1 MPGGKSP
8 PKRSERLL
16 EGFGDQV
23 CGFVGHAFRSTR
35 QGQVGCHFLVRWLDG
50 LSIRTL
56 PLGLLDGAIKAGG
69 DVRFE
74 FVMYVLSKSRSSGF
88 WSGVAPLN
96 NVFLHA
102 ANQSMPA
109 DVQEF
114 AALVWFQIELLK
126 RFFDQFL
133 LHRFGA
139 DA

>member
-1 MPGGKSP
+1 M
-8 PKRSERLL
+8 
-16 EGFGDQV
+16 
-23 CGFVGHAFRSTR
+23 
-35 QGQVGCHFLVRWLDG
+35 RWLDG

-109 DVQEF
+109 DVQEIRRLGLVSNRTSE
-114 AALVWFQIELLK
+114 ALCRSVASPPL
-126 RFFDQFL
+126 R
-133 LHRFGA
+133 G
-139 DA
+139 